1 MTVPQQ
7 IMTIAAIVLGTV
19 CTRALPFIIFPSG
32 KEPPKYI
39 KYLGKVLPCA
49 VTGMLAVYCYKSV
62 GVKEYPHG
70 LPELI
75 ASALT
80 VGLHLW
86 KRNMLLSIAA
96 GTICYML
103 LVQLVFI

>member
-1 MTVPQQ
+1 MTLAEQ
-7 IMTIAAIVLGTV
+7 IITIATVVLGTV
-19 CTRALPFIIFPSG
+19 CTRFLPFIIFPVG
-32 KEPPKYI
+32 KETPKYI

-49 VTGMLAVYCYKSV
+49 VTGLLAVYCFKSV
-62 GVKEYPHG
+62 SVTEFPFGI
-70 LPELI
+70 PELI

-96 GTICYML
+96 GTVCYML
-103 LVQLVFI
+103 LVQFVFV

>member
-7 IMTIAAIVLGTV
+7 IITIAAIVLGTV

-39 KYLGKVLPCA
+39 KVLPCA
-49 VTGMLAVYCYKSV
+49 VTGMLVVYCYKSV
-62 GVKEYPHG
+62 GIREYPHG

-103 LVQLVFI
+103 LVQLVFV